1 MCYRHTNDYLAVK
14 NMLPQGWTLK
24 TLCKVKEMG
33 HKIYSAGLTFD
44 TSKLGKPIEI
54 EHRLEVNYAK
64 NFGGRDGICLLI

>member
-1 MCYRHTNDYLAVK
+1 M
-14 NMLPQGWTLK
+14 K

-44 TSKLGKPIEI
+44 MSKLGKPIEI

>member
-1 MCYRHTNDYLAVK
+1 M
-14 NMLPQGWTLK
+14 K

-44 TSKLGKPIEI
+44 TSKLGKPIET

-64 NFGGRDGICLLI
+64 NFGGERWDMSANLNVISLEGL